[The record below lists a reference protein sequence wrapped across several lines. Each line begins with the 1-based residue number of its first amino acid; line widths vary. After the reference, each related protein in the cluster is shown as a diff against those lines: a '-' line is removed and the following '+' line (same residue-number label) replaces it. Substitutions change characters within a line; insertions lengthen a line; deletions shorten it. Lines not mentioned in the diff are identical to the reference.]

1 MRLGWCVEAA
11 GGAERGSLA
20 RFPRQF
26 DSAALPEEEL
36 RATAFRRLRRS
47 VLSQRSGQAWLEW

>member
-11 GGAERGSLA
+11 GGAERGCLA
-20 RFPRQF
+20 TSRVQF

-36 RATAFRRLRRS
+36 REAALRYLRLS
-47 VLSQRSGQAWLEW
+47 VLSQRSVESLREW